1 MCIRDRRYIKIKDLQ
16 PGMILAQPLLNKRGD
31 VFLARN
37 VSVSRFM
44 VQRIKEEQYRGAYVY
59 DKLSKGINPKNQ
71 LPADVQLK
79 AMCAL
84 KDMDIDRCAYLSGEI
99 LDSLKHADNI
109 SMNIN
114 SLAAYDSP
122 TYTHSLNVAMYAG
135 TFGLLYGMEYERVKK
150 LIAAA
155 LLHDIGKTKVPED
168 ILNKPGRLSEEE
180 FAEIKKHPQYGY
192 NMLKDMVSISPL
204 VRVPILEHHENYD
217 GSGYPRGLV
226 DKETHIFSKIIH
238 ICDIYD
244 AMLSRRCYK
253 DAINPGEVIDFIT
266 AHRNI
271 MFNGELVDFF
281 MQSLIPYPEGMLVKL
296 SDGRTAVV
304 ASQNKGFPQS
314 PIVRDMRGNVVD
326 LIHEKNVKIMHIE
339 V

>member
-1 MCIRDRRYIKIKDLQ
+1 MD
-16 PGMILAQPLLNKRGD
+16 M
-31 VFLARN
+31 
-37 VSVSRFM
+37 
-44 VQRIKEEQYRGAYVY
+44 
-59 DKLSKGINPKNQ
+59 
-71 LPADVQLK
+71 LK
-79 AMCAL
+79 A
-84 KDMDIDRCAYLSGEI
+84 
-99 LDSLKHADNI
+99 
-109 SMNIN
+109 
-114 SLAAYDSP
+114 
-122 TYTHSLNVAMYAG
+122 
-135 TFGLLYGMEYERVKK
+135 
-150 LIAAA
+150 
-155 LLHDIGKTKVPED
+155 
-168 ILNKPGRLSEEE
+168 
-180 FAEIKKHPQYGY
+180 
-192 NMLKDMVSISPL
+192 MVSISPL

-238 ICDIYD
+238 ICDVYD

-266 AHRNI
+266 ANKNI

-314 PIVRDMRGNVVD
+314 PVVRDMRGNVVD
-326 LIHEKNVKIMHIE
+326 LMHENNVKIMHIE

>member
-1 MCIRDRRYIKIKDLQ
+1 
-16 PGMILAQPLLNKRGD
+16 
-31 VFLARN
+31 
-37 VSVSRFM
+37 
-44 VQRIKEEQYRGAYVY
+44 
-59 DKLSKGINPKNQ
+59 
-71 LPADVQLK
+71 
-79 AMCAL
+79 
-84 KDMDIDRCAYLSGEI
+84 MDIDRCAYLSGEI

>member
-1 MCIRDRRYIKIKDLQ
+1 
-16 PGMILAQPLLNKRGD
+16 MILAQPLLNKRGD

-37 VSVSRFM
+37 ASVSKFM
-44 VQRIKEEQYRGAYVY
+44 VQRIKEEQYRGVYVY

-71 LPADVQLK
+71 IPADVQLK

-84 KDMDIDRCAYLSGEI
+84 KDVDIDRCAYLSGEI
-99 LDSLKHADNI
+99 LDSLKHADSI

-114 SLAAYDSP
+114 SLAAYDSS

-135 TFGLLYGMEYERVKK
+135 TFGLLYGMEYERVSK

-155 LLHDIGKTKVPED
+155 LLHDIGKTKIPEA
-168 ILNKPGRLSEEE
+168 ILNKPGALSEEE

-192 NMLKDMVSISPL
+192 DMLKDMASISPL

-217 GSGYPRGLV
+217 GSGYPKGLA
-226 DKETHIFSKIIH
+226 DKKTHIFSKIIH
-238 ICDIYD
+238 ICDVYD
-244 AMLSRRCYK
+244 AMLSRRSYK

-266 AHRNI
+266 ARGNT
-271 MFNGELVDFF
+271 MFNGDLVDFF
-281 MQSLIPYPEGMLVKL
+281 MQSITPYPEGVLVKL
-296 SDGRTAVV
+296 SDGRIAVV

-314 PIVRDMRGNVVD
+314 PVVRDMRGNMVD
-326 LIHEKNVKIMHIE
+326 LVHESDVKIIHIE
-339 V
+339 I

>member
-1 MCIRDRRYIKIKDLQ
+1 MRYIKIKDLQ
-16 PGMILAQPLLNKRGD
+16 PGMILAQPLLNKKGD
-31 VFLARN
+31 IFLARN
-37 VSVSRFM
+37 VLVSRFM
-44 VQRIKEEQYRGAYVY
+44 VQRIREEQCRGAYIY

-71 LPADVQLK
+71 LPTDVQLK
-79 AMCAL
+79 TMCAL

-99 LDSLKHADNI
+99 LDSLKHSDNI

-114 SLAAYDSP
+114 SLAAYDGP
-122 TYTHSLNVAMYAG
+122 TYMHSLNVAMYAG
-135 TFGLLYGMEYERVKK
+135 TFGLLYGMEYERVSK

-192 NMLKDMVSISPL
+192 NMLKDMVNISPL

-238 ICDIYD
+238 ICDVYD
-244 AMLSRRCYK
+244 AMLSKRCYK
-253 DAINPGEVIDFIT
+253 DAINPWEVIDFII

-271 MFNGELVDFF
+271 MFNGVLVDFF

-326 LIHEKNVKIMHIE
+326 LVHENNVKIMHIE

>member
-1 MCIRDRRYIKIKDLQ
+1 MRYIKIKDLQ
-16 PGMILAQPLLNKRGD
+16 PGMILAQPLLNKKGD

-37 VSVSRFM
+37 VSVSKFM
-44 VQRIKEEQYRGAYVY
+44 VQRIREEQYRGAYIY
-59 DKLSKGINPKNQ
+59 DKLSKGINPRNQ
-71 LPADVQLK
+71 LPTDVQLK
-79 AMCAL
+79 TMCAL

-114 SLAAYDSP
+114 SLAAYDGP
-122 TYTHSLNVAMYAG
+122 TYMHSLNVAMYAG
-135 TFGLLYGMEYERVKK
+135 TFGLLYGMEYERVSK

-155 LLHDIGKTKVPED
+155 LLHDTGKTRIPED
-168 ILNKPGRLSEEE
+168 ILNKLGSLSEEE

-192 NMLKDMVSISPL
+192 DMLKDMVSISPL

-238 ICDIYD
+238 ICDVYD
-244 AMLSRRCYK
+244 AMLSKRCYK
-253 DAINPGEVIDFIT
+253 DAINPWEVIDFIT
-266 AHRNI
+266 IHRNI
-271 MFNGELVDFF
+271 MFNGVLVDFF
-281 MQSLIPYPEGMLVKL
+281 LQSLIPYPEGMLVKL

-314 PIVRDMRGNVVD
+314 PVVRDMRGNVVD
-326 LIHEKNVKIMHIE
+326 LVHEDDVKIMHIE
-339 V
+339 M

>member
-1 MCIRDRRYIKIKDLQ
+1 MRYIKIKDLQ
-16 PGMILAQPLLNKRGD
+16 PGMILAQPLLNKKGD

-37 VSVSRFM
+37 VSVSKFM
-44 VQRIKEEQYRGAYVY
+44 VQRIREKQYRGAYIY
-59 DKLSKGINPKNQ
+59 DKLSKGINPRNQ
-71 LPADVQLK
+71 LPTDVQLK
-79 AMCAL
+79 TMCAL

-114 SLAAYDSP
+114 SLAAYDGP
-122 TYTHSLNVAMYAG
+122 TYMHSLNVAMYAG
-135 TFGLLYGMEYERVKK
+135 TFGLLYGMEYERVSK

-155 LLHDIGKTKVPED
+155 LLHDIGKTRIPED
-168 ILNKPGRLSEEE
+168 ILNKPGSLSEEE

-192 NMLKDMVSISPL
+192 DMLKDMVSISPL

-238 ICDIYD
+238 ICDVYD
-244 AMLSRRCYK
+244 AMLSKRCYK
-253 DAINPGEVIDFIT
+253 DAINPWEVIDFIT
-266 AHRNI
+266 IHRNI
-271 MFNGELVDFF
+271 MFNGVLVDFF
-281 MQSLIPYPEGMLVKL
+281 LQSLIPYPEGMLVKL

-314 PIVRDMRGNVVD
+314 PVVRDMRGNVVD
-326 LIHEKNVKIMHIE
+326 LVHEDDVKIMHIE
-339 V
+339 M

>member
-1 MCIRDRRYIKIKDLQ
+1 MRYIKIKDLQ
-16 PGMILAQPLLNKRGD
+16 PGMILAQPLLNKKGD
-31 VFLARN
+31 IFLARN
-37 VSVSRFM
+37 VLVSRFM
-44 VQRIKEEQYRGAYVY
+44 VQRIREEQYRGAYIY

-71 LPADVQLK
+71 LPTDVQLK
-79 AMCAL
+79 TMCAL

-99 LDSLKHADNI
+99 LDSLKHSDNI

-114 SLAAYDSP
+114 SLAAYDGP
-122 TYTHSLNVAMYAG
+122 TYMHSLNVAMYAG
-135 TFGLLYGMEYERVKK
+135 TFGLLYGMKYERVSK

-192 NMLKDMVSISPL
+192 NMLKDMVNISPL

-238 ICDIYD
+238 ICDVYD
-244 AMLSRRCYK
+244 AMLSKRCYK
-253 DAINPGEVIDFIT
+253 DAINPWEVIDFII

-271 MFNGELVDFF
+271 MFNGVLVDFF

-314 PIVRDMRGNVVD
+314 PVVRDMRGNVVN
-326 LIHEKNVKIMHIE
+326 LVHEDDVKIMHIE
-339 V
+339 M

>member
-1 MCIRDRRYIKIKDLQ
+1 MRYIKIKDLQ
-16 PGMILAQPLLNKRGD
+16 PGMILAQPLLNKKGD
-31 VFLARN
+31 IFLARN
-37 VSVSRFM
+37 VLVSRFM
-44 VQRIKEEQYRGAYVY
+44 VQRIREEQYRGAYIY
-59 DKLSKGINPKNQ
+59 DKLSKDINPKNQ

-84 KDMDIDRCAYLSGEI
+84 KDMDIDRCTYLSGEI

-114 SLAAYDSP
+114 SLAAYDGP
-122 TYTHSLNVAMYAG
+122 TYMHSLNVAMYAG
-135 TFGLLYGMEYERVKK
+135 TFGLLYGMEYERVSK

-155 LLHDIGKTKVPED
+155 LLHDIGKIKVPED

-192 NMLKDMVSISPL
+192 NMLKDMVNISPL

-238 ICDIYD
+238 ICDVYD
-244 AMLSRRCYK
+244 AMLSKRCYK
-253 DAINPGEVIDFIT
+253 DAINPWEVIDFII

-271 MFNGELVDFF
+271 MFNGVLVDFF

-314 PIVRDMRGNVVD
+314 PIVRDMKGNVMD
-326 LIHEKNVKIMHIE
+326 LMHESNVKIVHIE

>member
-1 MCIRDRRYIKIKDLQ
+1 MRYIKIKDLQ

-37 VSVSRFM
+37 VSVNRFM
-44 VQRIKEEQYRGAYVY
+44 VRRIKEEQYKGVYVY

-79 AMCAL
+79 TMCAL

-99 LDSLKHADNI
+99 LALLKHADNI

-114 SLAAYDSP
+114 SLAAYDSS
-122 TYTHSLNVAMYAG
+122 TYMHSLNVAMYAG
-135 TFGLLYGMEYERVKK
+135 TFGLLYGMEYERVRK

-155 LLHDIGKTKVPED
+155 LLHDIGKTKMPED

-180 FAEIKKHPQYGY
+180 FAKIKKHPQYGY
-192 NMLKDMVSISPL
+192 DMLKDMVSISPL

-217 GSGYPRGLV
+217 GSGYPRGLT

-238 ICDIYD
+238 ICDVYD

-266 AHRNI
+266 ANRNI
-271 MFNGELVDFF
+271 MFNGDLVDFF
-281 MQSLIPYPEGMLVKL
+281 MKSITPYPEGILVKL

-326 LIHEKNVKIMHIE
+326 LIHENNVKIMHIE

>member
-1 MCIRDRRYIKIKDLQ
+1 MRYIKIKDLQ
-16 PGMILAQPLLNKRGD
+16 PGMILAQPLLNKKGD

-37 VSVSRFM
+37 VSVSKFM
-44 VQRIKEEQYRGAYVY
+44 VQRIREEQYRGAYIY
-59 DKLSKGINPKNQ
+59 DKLSKGINPRNQ
-71 LPADVQLK
+71 LPTDVQLK
-79 AMCAL
+79 TMCAL

-114 SLAAYDSP
+114 SLAAYDGP
-122 TYTHSLNVAMYAG
+122 TYMHSLNVAMYAG
-135 TFGLLYGMEYERVKK
+135 TFGLLYGMEYERVSK

-155 LLHDIGKTKVPED
+155 LLHDIGKTRIPED
-168 ILNKPGRLSEEE
+168 ILNKPGSLSEEE

-192 NMLKDMVSISPL
+192 DMLKDMVSISPL

-238 ICDIYD
+238 ICDVYD
-244 AMLSRRCYK
+244 AMLSKRCYK
-253 DAINPGEVIDFIT
+253 DAINPWEVIDFIT
-266 AHRNI
+266 IHRNI
-271 MFNGELVDFF
+271 MFNGVLVDFF
-281 MQSLIPYPEGMLVKL
+281 LQSLIPYPESMLVKL

-314 PIVRDMRGNVVD
+314 PVVRDMRGNVVD
-326 LIHEKNVKIMHIE
+326 LVHEDDVKIMHIE
-339 V
+339 M

>member
-1 MCIRDRRYIKIKDLQ
+1 MRYIKIKDLQ
-16 PGMILAQPLLNKRGD
+16 PGMILAQPLLNKKGD

-37 VSVSRFM
+37 VSISRFM
-44 VQRIKEEQYRGAYVY
+44 VQRIREEQYRGAYVY

-71 LPADVQLK
+71 ISADVQLK
-79 AMCAL
+79 TMCAL
-84 KDMDIDRCAYLSGEI
+84 KDMDIDRCSYLSGEI
-99 LDSLKHADNI
+99 LASLKHVDNI

-114 SLAAYDSP
+114 SLAAYDSS
-122 TYTHSLNVAMYAG
+122 TYMHSLNVAMYAG
-135 TFGLLYGMEYERVKK
+135 TFGLLYGMEYERVSK

-155 LLHDIGKTKVPED
+155 LLHDIGKTKIPED

-192 NMLKDMVSISPL
+192 DMLKDMVSISPL

-217 GSGYPRGLV
+217 GSGYPKGLT
-226 DKETHIFSKIIH
+226 DKDTHIFSKIIH
-238 ICDIYD
+238 ICDVYD

-266 AHRNI
+266 ANRNI

-281 MQSLIPYPEGMLVKL
+281 IQSLIPYPEGILVKL

-314 PIVRDMRGNVVD
+314 PVVRDMRGNVVD
-326 LIHEKNVKIMHIE
+326 LIHENNVKIVHIE